1 MLLLLNDLS
10 RAVRGLRKSPAL
22 AAAAIVSLALGIG
35 PNVTVFSV
43 VREIILDDL
52 SAHQLDR
59 LARVEGLEVSYAR
72 YRELRVDGPF
82 QDLAFYRGL
91 GDRIWQEGRQAE
103 IVWTVVTSPNFFD
116 VLGVGASAGRLYSRG
131 DEGREIAV
139 VSRGFWRKRLQ
150 AKLSALGEPL
160 RLNGRLYTI
169 AGILPE
175 DYRSVYGHGVSPEI
189 YLSDP
194 GNSKPDDR
202 IHYLF
207 GRLRDGVSRE
217 QTRQALTL
225 TVERTGG
232 RELAQT
238 ISAVR
243 PMGGLAAY
251 ASGNGQDRSFFLF
264 FIALFGLAGML
275 TLIACCNVAGL
286 LVARAHSRQ
295 RDLAIRNAM
304 GANHFQLARPLF
316 VDGFVLIVLGGATGF
331 VLDAIVRARLR
342 SIVWPSAYGLPFAF
356 HFQNDSALL
365 LYASLSV
372 FVALLLSSLLPAILG
387 AQTDLSIAMK
397 QQEASLS
404 VRRWDL
410 RSAFVLLQVVLSMA
424 LLAVGGM
431 FTAGLMHLVGSG
443 PGFDVDHTLIAT
455 MHRLPLALAG
465 KTRQELRQQV
475 MRTTKAI
482 PGVVSVTSTN
492 VLPLMGEL
500 PSTRIR
506 DAAAPLSPARSVYVI
521 GAGETYC
528 GTLGIGIL
536 QGRDIEIADRYR
548 KPAPVVVNLTLSQQ
562 VFGNANPLG
571 KYLTMGQDKVELLEI
586 VGVSADSR
594 MRTLGEGNMPALFKP
609 DFNSQLLV
617 RVVGAPVQWIAPLR
631 KAFAEI
637 DDTAA
642 LDVRPLKDAVAGAIF
657 PMRAAAWFLGGLSGL
672 GLVLTLVGLYGS
684 VSYSVGRR
692 ERDFGIRTALGA
704 PRGRL
709 VWTALRGGLLVLAC
723 GVLIGVPLAVSVMRP
738 LVELLPAGVNPW
750 GPIPFFLAVLS
761 LFGTGFFAAWLPAR
775 RAASLDPA
783 RLLRQQ

>member
-43 VREIILDDL
+43 VREMILDDL

-225 TVERTGG
+225 AVERTGG

-304 GANHFQLARPLF
+304 EQIIFSW
-316 VDGFVLIVLGGATGF
+316 
-331 VLDAIVRARLR
+331 LD
-342 SIVWPSAYGLPFAF
+342 
-356 HFQNDSALL
+356 H
-365 LYASLSV
+365 SLS
-372 FVALLLSSLLPAILG
+372 
-387 AQTDLSIAMK
+387 TDS
-397 QQEASLS
+397 
-404 VRRWDL
+404 
-410 RSAFVLLQVVLSMA
+410 
-424 LLAVGGM
+424 
-431 FTAGLMHLVGSG
+431 
-443 PGFDVDHTLIAT
+443 
-455 MHRLPLALAG
+455 
-465 KTRQELRQQV
+465 
-475 MRTTKAI
+475 
-482 PGVVSVTSTN
+482 
-492 VLPLMGEL
+492 
-500 PSTRIR
+500 
-506 DAAAPLSPARSVYVI
+506 
-521 GAGETYC
+521 C
-528 GTLGIGIL
+528 
-536 QGRDIEIADRYR
+536 
-548 KPAPVVVNLTLSQQ
+548 
-562 VFGNANPLG
+562 
-571 KYLTMGQDKVELLEI
+571 
-586 VGVSADSR
+586 
-594 MRTLGEGNMPALFKP
+594 
-609 DFNSQLLV
+609 
-617 RVVGAPVQWIAPLR
+617 
-631 KAFAEI
+631 
-637 DDTAA
+637 
-642 LDVRPLKDAVAGAIF
+642 
-657 PMRAAAWFLGGLSGL
+657 
-672 GLVLTLVGLYGS
+672 
-684 VSYSVGRR
+684 
-692 ERDFGIRTALGA
+692 
-704 PRGRL
+704 
-709 VWTALRGGLLVLAC
+709 
-723 GVLIGVPLAVSVMRP
+723 
-738 LVELLPAGVNPW
+738 
-750 GPIPFFLAVLS
+750 
-761 LFGTGFFAAWLPAR
+761 
-775 RAASLDPA
+775 
-783 RLLRQQ
+783 